1 MTSWRSMPKVN
12 LTASWQPN
20 LTKVALIQL
29 RTQTRLDAARAQ
41 LEPLL
46 ERAAKSGAH
55 LIATPE
61 GTNILQRDRERF
73 DEDALFEDDNE
84 ATDWYSAKAKEYG
97 VTLLIGSAL
106 LARRVGK
113 SANRSLLFGPD
124 GNLIETYDKIHLFDV
139 NLGAGQE
146 TKESAAYE
154 PGTRAVVADTPAGR
168 LGLTICYDVR
178 FPHLYRDLAKAG
190 AQIIAVPAAFTAP
203 TGKAHWHALL
213 RARAIETGAYIIAPA
228 QGGRHEDG
236 RTTFGHSLVVD
247 PWGDIFAELDH
258 DEPGVLVAM
267 LKLDKVAQ
275 ARAKIPCLTHDRAY
289 TAP

>member
-1 MTSWRSMPKVN
+1 MI
-12 LTASWQPN
+12 
-20 LTKVALIQL
+20 KVALIQL
-29 RTQTRLDAARAQ
+29 RTQARLDAARDQ
-41 LEPLL
+41 LTPLL

-73 DEDALFEDDNE
+73 DEDALYEDDP
-84 ATDWYSAKAKEYG
+84 AALAWYSEQAKTYG

-106 LARRVGK
+106 LRRRVGK

-124 GNLIETYDKIHLFDV
+124 GALIDHYDKIHLFDV

-146 TKESAAYE
+146 TKESNAYE
-154 PGTRAVVADTPAGR
+154 PGSRAVVADTPAGK

-190 AQIIAVPAAFTAP
+190 AQIICVPAAFTAP

-236 RTTFGHSLVVD
+236 RTTFGHSLMVD
-247 PWGDIFAELDH
+247 PWGEIFAELDH
-258 DEPGVLVAM
+258 DEPGLLVAG
-267 LKLDKVAQ
+267 LKLDKVAE
-275 ARAKIPCLTHDRAY
+275 ARAKIPSLTHDRPY
-289 TAP
+289 QAPNSL

>member
-1 MTSWRSMPKVN
+1 M
-12 LTASWQPN
+12 
-20 LTKVALIQL
+20 TKVALIQL
-29 RTQTRLDAARAQ
+29 RTQARLDAARAQ

-73 DEDALFEDDNE
+73 DEDALYEDDQE
-84 ATDWYSAKAKEYG
+84 ATAWYSAKAKDYG

-106 LARRVGK
+106 LRRRAGK

-124 GNLIETYDKIHLFDV
+124 GVLIETYDKIHLFDV

-154 PGTRAVVADTPAGR
+154 PGTRAVVAQTPVGK

-178 FPHLYRDLAKAG
+178 FPHLYRDLGKAG

-247 PWGDIFAELDH
+247 PWGEIFAELDH
-258 DEPGVLVAM
+258 DEPGVLIAM
-267 LKLDKVAQ
+267 LNLDKVEQ
-275 ARAKIPCLTHDRAY
+275 ARRKIPCLTHDRPY
-289 TAP
+289 NAP

>member
-1 MTSWRSMPKVN
+1 MIKI
-12 LTASWQPN
+12 
-20 LTKVALIQL
+20 ALIQL
-29 RTQTRLDAARAQ
+29 RTHTRLDAARAQ

-46 ERAAKSGAH
+46 ERAAKSGAQM
-55 LIATPE
+55 IATPE

-73 DEDALFEDDNE
+73 DEDALFEDDP
-84 ATDWYSAKAKEYG
+84 AALAWYGEKAKQYG

-106 LARRVGK
+106 LRRRGGK
-113 SANRSLLFGPD
+113 GVNRAHVFGPD
-124 GNLIETYDKIHLFDV
+124 SALIEHYDKIHLFDV

-146 TKESAAYE
+146 TKESAVYVA
-154 PGTRAVVADTPAGR
+154 GDRAVVADLGFAK

-190 AQIIAVPAAFTAP
+190 AQIIAVPSAFTAP
-203 TGKAHWHALL
+203 TGKAHWHTLL

-247 PWGDIFAELDH
+247 PWGEIFAELDH
-258 DEPGVLVAM
+258 DEPGVLIAA
-267 LKLDKVAQ
+267 LNLDKVAQ
-275 ARAKIPCLTHDRAY
+275 ARAKIPALTHDRAY
-289 TAP
+289 RAP

>member
-1 MTSWRSMPKVN
+1 MQV
-12 LTASWQPN
+12 
-20 LTKVALIQL
+20 KVALIQL
-29 RTQTRLDAARAQ
+29 RTQARLDAARAQ

-46 ERAAKSGAH
+46 ERAANSGVH

-61 GTNILQRDRERF
+61 GTNILQRDRDRF
-73 DEDALFEDDNE
+73 DEDALYDDNLE
-84 ATDWYSAKAKEYG
+84 ATAWYSAKAKAYG
-97 VTLLIGSAL
+97 VTLLIGSVL
-106 LARRVGK
+106 LRRRSGK

-124 GNLIETYDKIHLFDV
+124 GALIDQYDKIHLFDV

-146 TKESAAYE
+146 TRESHAYE
-154 PGTRAVVADTPAGR
+154 PGSRAVIADTPAGR

-228 QGGRHEDG
+228 QGGNHEDG
-236 RTTFGHSLVVD
+236 RSTYGHTLVVD
-247 PWGDIFAELDH
+247 PWGEIFGELDH
-258 DEPGVLVAM
+258 DEPGVLITM
-267 LKLDKVAQ
+267 LKLDKVAE
-275 ARAKIPCLTHDRAY
+275 ARAKIPCLAHDRTY
-289 TAP
+289 TKP

>member
-1 MTSWRSMPKVN
+1 MPKATS
-12 LTASWQPN
+12 TAFWP
-20 LTKVALIQL
+20 LKVTKVALIQL
-29 RTQTRLDAARAQ
+29 RTQARLDAARAQ

-73 DEDALFEDDNE
+73 DEDALYEDDLE
-84 ATDWYSAKAKEYG
+84 ATAWYSAKAKDYG

-106 LARRVGK
+106 LRRRTGK

-124 GNLIETYDKIHLFDV
+124 GALIDSYDKIHLFDV

-146 TKESAAYE
+146 TRESTAYE
-154 PGTRAVVADTPAGR
+154 PGTRAVVTETPAGR
-168 LGLTICYDVR
+168 LGMTICYDVR

-228 QGGRHEDG
+228 QGGNHEDG
-236 RTTFGHSLVVD
+236 RTTFGHSLIVD
-247 PWGDIFAELDH
+247 PWGEIFGELDH
-258 DEPGVLVAM
+258 DEPGVLIAM
-267 LKLDKVAQ
+267 LKLDKVAE
-275 ARAKIPCLTHDRAY
+275 ARAKIPCLTHDRTY
-289 TAP
+289 TAPNLL

>member
-1 MTSWRSMPKVN
+1 MI
-12 LTASWQPN
+12 
-20 LTKVALIQL
+20 KVALIQL
-29 RTQTRLDAARAQ
+29 RTQARLDAARDQ
-41 LEPLL
+41 LTPLL

-55 LIATPE
+55 LVATPE

-73 DEDALFEDDNE
+73 DEDALLEDDAA
-84 ATDWYSAKAKEYG
+84 ATAWFSEQAKVYG
-97 VTLLIGSAL
+97 ITLLIGSAL
-106 LARRVGK
+106 LRRRIGK

-124 GNLIETYDKIHLFDV
+124 GALIEHYDKIHLFDV

-146 TKESAAYE
+146 SKESAAYE
-154 PGTRAVVADTPAGR
+154 PGTRAVVADTALGK

-178 FPHLYRDLAKAG
+178 FPALYRDLAKAG

-236 RTTFGHSLVVD
+236 RTTFGHSLMVA
-247 PWGDIFAELDH
+247 PWGEIFAELNH
-258 DEPGVLVAM
+258 DEPGILVAG
-267 LKLDKVAQ
+267 LNLDKVTE
-275 ARAKIPCLTHDRAY
+275 ARAKIPCLTHDRIY
-289 TAP
+289 SAP

>member
-1 MTSWRSMPKVN
+1 
-12 LTASWQPN
+12 LI
-20 LTKVALIQL
+20 KVALIQL
-29 RTQTRLDAARAQ
+29 RTQTRLDAARNQ
-41 LEPLL
+41 LAPLL

-73 DEDALFEDDNE
+73 DEDALYEDDPAALAWFSE
-84 ATDWYSAKAKEYG
+84 QAKTYG

-106 LARRVGK
+106 LRRRAGK

-124 GNLIETYDKIHLFDV
+124 GALIEQYDKIHLFDV

-146 TKESAAYE
+146 TKESNGYE
-154 PGTRAVVADTPAGR
+154 PGTRAVVADTPVGK

-213 RARAIETGAYIIAPA
+213 RARAIETGAFIIAPA
-228 QGGRHEDG
+228 QGGNHEDG
-236 RTTFGHSLVVD
+236 RTTFGHTLVVD
-247 PWGDIFAELDH
+247 PWGEIFGELDH
-258 DEPGVLVAM
+258 DEPGVLIAM
-267 LKLDKVAQ
+267 LKLDKVAE
-275 ARAKIPCLTHDRAY
+275 ARAKIPCLSHDRTY
-289 TAP
+289 SKPNSQ

>member
-1 MTSWRSMPKVN
+1 
-12 LTASWQPN
+12 LI
-20 LTKVALIQL
+20 KVALIQL
-29 RTQTRLDAARAQ
+29 RSQARLDAARAQ

-55 LIATPE
+55 LVATPE

-73 DEDALFEDDNE
+73 DEDALYEDDAQ

-106 LARRVGK
+106 LRRKAGK

-124 GNLIETYDKIHLFDV
+124 GALIDQYDKIHLFDV

-146 TKESAAYE
+146 TRESNAYE
-154 PGTRAVVADTPAGR
+154 PGTRAVVANTSFGK

-236 RTTFGHSLVVD
+236 RSTFGHSLMVD
-247 PWGDIFAELDH
+247 PWGEIFAELDH
-258 DEPGVLVAM
+258 DEPGVLIAG
-267 LKLDKVAQ
+267 LKLDNVAQ
-275 ARAKIPCLTHDRAY
+275 ARAKIPCLTHDRSY
-289 TAP
+289 IAPSST